1 MGVTGRMGLLAFVAA
16 SGVVHRLPVLPGLV
30 HGSAAVALAVL
41 LSLLAFGLPRRIRAT
56 LLVSLWA
63 ALAGL
68 LLTAA
73 RADHRLADA
82 LAEHNENKVSRV
94 VLRVASLPRLGPDGR
109 QFQAQVLSSLPDGVP
124 TRIQVSWPSAAWAGP
139 YGRAGGGAGESPESP
154 PDGMPD
160 LVPGQVWRMALTLKT
175 PRGARNPHAF
185 DYEAYLFAQGI
196 RATGSVRGTPRY
208 LRDEPWASLPVV
220 AQRARHAVRAAMRPY
235 LDGKRYGAVLLALA
249 IGDQASVEA
258 SDWTVFNRTG
268 ITHLVSISGSHIT
281 MIAALGGALAYWLWR
296 RLRWR
301 GRALAER
308 LPAQV
313 AAALA
318 ALLVAWLYC
327 LLAGWGVPARRT
339 FLMLAVMAGAY
350 VLRLPMSAS
359 RLLSLVAF
367 AVVLLDPW
375 ALLASGFWLSFGAV
389 HVLMASSGW
398 WGQPIG
404 RPAVA
409 GRWLRAGSFL
419 AKATRLQLAIT
430 AGLMPLLALIFHE
443 VSLASPLA
451 NAYAIPI
458 ISLAVTPLALLAA
471 GAAVTPGLDFL
482 AAAFA
487 WLGHAAL
494 ELMMAPTVW
503 LSNWRAASFTVAAAP
518 IGLTALALLGLAVAM
533 MPYGLPGRRLA
544 WLLMLPALCWP
555 PKRPLHG
562 DWTLHALD
570 VGQASAILIQTARH
584 VLLFDTGLRS
594 GLDSDDG
601 ARIIWPF
608 LRSQGIVKLDA
619 MIVSHA
625 DIDHAGGVRSLL
637 QAVPVQQSYS
647 SFDLRGYL
655 KREAALLG
663 MPGQLPPLP
672 LAMSPCEYGMTWH
685 MDGVSFEFLWPL
697 KNPADAKPAARSR
710 RNAQA
715 CVLRLRGEHHS
726 ALLPADIGAA
736 QEAALVD
743 RGLGYADV
751 VLAAHHGS
759 KSSSSP
765 VFVNETQPLHVV
777 AQAGAWNR
785 YGHPS
790 PDVERR
796 WQGGGAVFWR
806 SDLHGAV
813 TVHSSGKGLV
823 AVSERQASRRY
834 WQAH

>member
-1 MGVTGRMGLLAFVAA
+1 MGVTGRIGLLAFVAA
-16 SGVVHRLPVLPGLV
+16 SGVVHKLPALPGLA
-30 HGSAAVALAVL
+30 HGLAAAVLIAL
-41 LSLLAFGLPRRIRAT
+41 LSLLVLGLPRRLRAPIW
-56 LLVSLWA
+56 LPLWA

-82 LAEHNENKVSRV
+82 LAGHDENKVSRV
-94 VLRVASLPRLGPDGR
+94 VLRVATLPRLSPDGR
-109 QFQAQVLSSLPDGVP
+109 QFQAQVLSSLPVGVP
-124 TRIQVSWPSAAWAGP
+124 SLIQVSWPLAAWAGP
-139 YGRAGGGAGESPESP
+139 YGRVGADTGDTKAGL
-154 PDGMPD
+154 PDGLPD
-160 LVPGQVWRMALTLKT
+160 LMPGQVWRMALTLKT
-175 PRGARNPHAF
+175 PRGVRNPHGF
-185 DYEAYLFAQGI
+185 DYEAYMFAQGV
-196 RATGSVRGTPRY
+196 RATASVRGTPSY
-208 LRDEPWASLPVV
+208 LRDEPWSSLSVS
-220 AQRARHAVRAAMRPY
+220 AQRTRHIVRAAMLPY
-235 LDGKRYGAVLLALA
+235 LERKRYGAVLLALA
-249 IGDQASVEA
+249 IGDQASVEP

-281 MIAALGGALAYWLWR
+281 MIAALGGALTLWLWR

-308 LPAQV
+308 MPAQV

-318 ALLVAWLYC
+318 ALLIAWLYC

-375 ALLASGFWLSFGAV
+375 AVLASGFWLSFGAV
-389 HVLMASSGW
+389 YVLMASSGW
-398 WGQPIG
+398 WGQPVG
-404 RPAVA
+404 RAAPVGRWRRVA
-409 GRWLRAGSFL
+409 GFL
-419 AKATRLQLAIT
+419 SKATRLQLAIT

-451 NAYAIPI
+451 NAYAIPV
-458 ISLAVTPLALLAA
+458 ISLAVTPLALLSA
-471 GAAVTPGLDFL
+471 GASVVPGMEL
-482 AAAFA
+482 AASAFA

-518 IGLTALALLGLAVAM
+518 LGLTVLALLGLAVATL
-533 MPYGLPGRRLA
+533 PYGLPGRRLA
-544 WLLMLPALCWP
+544 WLLMMPALFWP
-555 PKRPLHG
+555 PKRPLQG
-562 DWTLHALD
+562 DWVLHALD
-570 VGQASAILIQTARH
+570 VGQAGAVVIQTAH
-584 VLLFDTGLRS
+584 HAFLFDAGLRS
-594 GLDSDDG
+594 GPDSDDG

-608 LRSQGIVKLDA
+608 LRSQGIARLDA
-619 MIVSHA
+619 LIVSHA

-647 SFDLRGYL
+647 SFDLQAYL
-655 KREAALLG
+655 KREAALLNV
-663 MPGQLPPLP
+663 PGQLPPLP
-672 LAMSPCEYGMTWH
+672 LAMSPCEYGMTWRI
-685 MDGVSFEFLWPL
+685 DGVSFEFLWPL
-697 KNPADAKPAARSR
+697 KSPTGTRSPAGKQ
-710 RNAQA
+710 RNGQA

-726 ALLPADIGAA
+726 ALLPADIGEA

-743 RGLGYADV
+743 RGLGYIDV

-759 KSSSSP
+759 RSSSGPS
-765 VFVNETQPLHVV
+765 FVSETQPLHVV

-796 WQGGGAVFWR
+796 WQQGGAVFWR
-806 SDLHGAV
+806 SDRHGAV
-813 TVHSSGKGLV
+813 TLHSSRTGL
-823 AVSERQASRRY
+823 AVTSARQVYRRY

>member
-1 MGVTGRMGLLAFVAA
+1 VTGRMGLLAFVAA
-16 SGVVHRLPVLPGLV
+16 SGVVHTLPVLPSLAHGL
-30 HGSAAVALAVL
+30 AAATLAVL
-41 LSLLAFGLPRRIRAT
+41 LSLLALGLPGCVRAGIWVT
-56 LLVSLWA
+56 LWA

-82 LAEHNENKVSRV
+82 LAVHNENKVSRV
-94 VLRVASLPRLGPDGR
+94 VLRVVSLPRLSPDGR
-109 QFQAQVLSSLPDGVP
+109 QFQAQVISSRPEGVP
-124 TRIQVSWPSAAWAGP
+124 ARIQVSWPMTAWAGP
-139 YGRAGGGAGESPESP
+139 YGRAGGNAGGAEAEW
-154 PDGMPD
+154 PDGLPD

-185 DYEAYLFAQGI
+185 DYEAYMFAQGV
-196 RATGSVRGTPRY
+196 RATGSVRGTPDY
-208 LRDEPWASLPVV
+208 LRDEPWASLPVI
-220 AQRARHAVRAAMRPY
+220 AQRARHTVRAAMLPY
-235 LDGKRYGAVLLALA
+235 LEGKRYGAVLLALA
-249 IGDQASVEA
+249 IGDQASVQP

-281 MIAALGGALAYWLWR
+281 LIAALGGALTLWLWR
-296 RLRWR
+296 RVRWR

-308 LPAQV
+308 MPAQV

-318 ALLVAWLYC
+318 ALLIAWLYC

-389 HVLMASSGW
+389 YVLMASSGW
-398 WGQPIG
+398 WGQPAG
-404 RPAVA
+404 HVAVA
-409 GRWLRAGSFL
+409 GRWRRAGDFL
-419 AKATRLQLAIT
+419 GKATRLQLAIT

-451 NAYAIPI
+451 NAYAIPV
-458 ISLAVTPLALLAA
+458 ISLIVTPLSLLAA
-471 GAAVTPGLDFL
+471 GAAVTPGLESL
-482 AAAFA
+482 ATAFA

-518 IGLTALALLGLAVAM
+518 LGLTLLALVGLAVATL
-533 MPYGLPGRRLA
+533 PYGLPGRRLA
-544 WLLMLPALCWP
+544 WLLMMPALFWP
-555 PKRPLHG
+555 PKRPLQG
-562 DWTLHALD
+562 EWTLHALD
-570 VGQASAILIQTARH
+570 VGQAGAIVIQTAQH
-584 VLLFDTGLRS
+584 AFLFDTGLRS
-594 GLDSDDG
+594 GPDSDDG
-601 ARIIWPF
+601 ARIIWLF
-608 LRSQGIVKLDA
+608 LRSQGIAKLDV

-625 DIDHAGGVRSLL
+625 DIDHAGGLRSVL

-647 SFDLRGYL
+647 SFDLQAYL
-655 KREAALLG
+655 TREAALLD
-663 MPGQLPPLP
+663 MPGQLPSLP
-672 LAMSPCEYGMTWH
+672 LAMSPCEYGITWH
-685 MDGVSFEFLWPL
+685 IDGVSFEFLWPL
-697 KNPADAKPAARSR
+697 KNPSDARRTARKQ
-710 RNAQA
+710 RNDRA

-726 ALLPADIGAA
+726 ALLPADIGAS

-751 VLAAHHGS
+751 VLAGHHGS
-759 KSSSSP
+759 KSSSSLS
-765 VFVNETQPLHVV
+765 FVNETQPLHVV

-785 YGHPS
+785 YGHPN
-790 PDVERR
+790 PGVERR
-796 WQGGGAVFWR
+796 WQRSGAVFWR
-806 SDLHGAV
+806 SDRHGAV
-813 TVHSSGKGLV
+813 TLHSSGRGLAATSV
-823 AVSERQASRRY
+823 RQASRRY
-834 WQAH
+834 WQAR